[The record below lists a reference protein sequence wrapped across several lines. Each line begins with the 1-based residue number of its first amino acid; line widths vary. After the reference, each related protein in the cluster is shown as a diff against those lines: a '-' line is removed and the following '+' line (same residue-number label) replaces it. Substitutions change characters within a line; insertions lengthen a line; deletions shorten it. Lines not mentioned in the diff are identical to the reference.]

1 MAQDRIEDRIRW
13 GMNVAA
19 RAAGASF
26 DAYRPSGVMNP
37 LDPTNRYLRLHA
49 LFTGMMGKFLRPEGY
64 GEALVHG
71 IFDAAYTQ
79 VGDYLVQEGGGS
91 WFIAS
96 QEPMLPVLCVRTS
109 RVVSLA
115 RAIAPSTT
123 GVNAYGGVTAAT
135 TTPLLTDW
143 PASVMGAAGG
153 GQPEAGLPSDSTVP
167 YWTVLLPAFPGVVLL
182 PADLL
187 TDDLGRSAVVS
198 AAELTALGWR
208 LTVKQAIT

>member
-1 MAQDRIEDRIRW
+1 MAQDRIQDRLQW
-13 GMNVAA
+13 GMTVAA
-19 RAAGASF
+19 RAAGAPV

-37 LDPTNRYLRLHA
+37 LDPANRYLRLHA
-49 LFTGMMGKFLRPEGY
+49 LFTGMMGKFLRPDGY
-64 GEALVHG
+64 GETLVHG

-79 VGDYLVQEGGGS
+79 VGDYLVQPGGGT

-96 QEPMLPVLCVRTS
+96 QEPMLPVLCVRAS

-115 RAIAPSTT
+115 RANAPSAT
-123 GVNAYGGVTAAT
+123 GVNGYGGVTATT

>member
-1 MAQDRIEDRIRW
+1 MAQDRIQDRLQW

-19 RAAGASF
+19 RAAGAPV
-26 DAYRPSGVMNP
+26 DAYRPSGAVNP
-37 LDPTNRYLRLHA
+37 LDPANRYLRLHA
-49 LFTGMMGKFLRPEGY
+49 LFTGMMGKFLRPDGY
-64 GEALVHG
+64 GETLVHG

-79 VGDYLVQEGGGS
+79 VGDYLVQPGGGT

-96 QEPMLPVLCVRTS
+96 QEPMLPVLCVRAS

-115 RAIAPSTT
+115 RANAPSAT
-123 GVNAYGGVTAAT
+123 GVNGYGGVTATT